1 MASIPFSREQFVAV
15 FAAYNDAVWPAQWL
29 LMAAALACVWLAKA
43 GTLRASRAA
52 WAILALLWA
61 WAALAY
67 HWAHFAA
74 INPAAYAFAGL
85 FLAGAGLFARA
96 AVRGTARFGLDAH
109 TAPWGLLLVAIALVG
124 YPVASHLLGHHYP
137 RAPTFGVPCPTAIFT
152 LGMLLL
158 CVSPVPRAV
167 LAVPLLWAAVGA
179 VAAFAFSMYED
190 FVLVFAGLLTL
201 LLQVKDPEEGVE
213 DGGVSGGD

>member
-1 MASIPFSREQFVAV
+1 MPLASIPFSREQFMGA
-15 FAAYNDAVWPAQWL
+15 FSAYNDAVWPAQYVL
-29 LMAAALACVWLAKA
+29 LAAAVACVLLARA

-61 WAALAY
+61 WMAIAY

-74 INPAAYAFAGL
+74 INPAAYAFAAL
-85 FLAGAGLFARA
+85 FLAAAGLFARA
-96 AVRGTARFGLDAH
+96 AILGTPRFGLDSH
-109 TAPWGLLLVAIALVG
+109 TAPWGLLLVAIGLVG

-137 RAPTFGVPCPTAIFT
+137 DAPTFGVPCPTTIFT

-167 LAVPLLWAAVGA
+167 LAIPLLWVAVGT

-190 FVLVFAGLLTL
+190 FVLVFAGLLAL
-201 LLQVKDPEEGVE
+201 GLQVKDPGE
-213 DGGVSGGD
+213 DVGMGI